1 MNPTGQ
7 TANAL
12 PADWDPRTEEELLRC
27 ARNGLLEETHR
38 LDIKRELE
46 SGNSANKKL
55 ANDIAAFSLDG
66 GTIVIGVDEDTSPPS
81 LSPVPLDG
89 LAERIEQIARMRVEE
104 AVQIRTTEIE
114 STTQPGHGY
123 LVVHVPASVRAPHM
137 ADGRYYGRGD
147 KTNRVLS
154 NTEVVRLL
162 DRRLAARDDL
172 RSEARSIR
180 TDLVGAD
187 TPLFVAIADP
197 LGAPEELLVSLTSDP
212 QWESTAMELVHAAV
226 TREHRQYAPTL
237 AQASGFARRA
247 DAVAVTTG
255 MSNGNR
261 FEGKD
266 YAAEVMFT
274 ESGRLILA
282 SERAVATW
290 SFRNVMPPPPD
301 ASVVFETLL
310 LGHLS
315 LLARLAAVVSKRWGF
330 TGSWRVALSMN
341 GLRDAESLA
350 LAEERF
356 GDQGTR
362 YTADL
367 YERVTEA
374 SLADLDNNPHQI
386 VAALASPL
394 LRSLGSYPRW
404 ANHFNTTTTG

>member
-1 MNPTGQ
+1 MNQYQSP
-7 TANAL
+7 NSSPL
-12 PADWDPRTEEELLRC
+12 DWVPRTEDEL
-27 ARNGLLEETHR
+27 ARFARTGLLEETHR

-55 ANDIAAFSLDG
+55 ANDIAAFALDG
-66 GTIVIGVDEDTSPPS
+66 GTILIGVDEDTAPAS
-81 LSPVPLDG
+81 LTPVQLDG

-104 AVQIRTTEIE
+104 AVQIRTTEIQ
-114 STTQPGHGY
+114 STSRPGHGY
-123 LVVHVPASVRAPHM
+123 LVVHVPVSVRAPHM

-162 DRRLAARDDL
+162 DRRLADRRDL
-172 RSEARSIR
+172 RVEARAIR
-180 TDLVGAD
+180 TDLVGED
-187 TPLFVAIADP
+187 VPLFVAVVDA
-197 LGAPEELLVSLTSDP
+197 LGAPEEMLISLTEDP
-212 QWESTAMELVHAAV
+212 RWQSTAMELVHAAI
-226 TREHRQYAPTL
+226 TREHQQYAPT
-237 AQASGFARRA
+237 FAKTSAFVRRA
-247 DAVAVTTG
+247 GGVAVTTG
-255 MSNGNR
+255 MVNGNR

-266 YAAEVMFT
+266 YAAEVVFT

-282 SERAVATW
+282 SERAVAMW

-301 ASVVFETLL
+301 ATVVFEALI

-330 TGSWRVALSMN
+330 TGSWRLGLSMN
-341 GLRDAESLA
+341 GLRGAESLT

-356 GDQGTR
+356 GDRGTV

-367 YERVTEA
+367 YEQATEA
-374 SLADLDNNPHQI
+374 SLEELETNPQQV

-404 ANHFNTTTTG
+404 ANLNNSATR

>member
-1 MNPTGQ
+1 MNNDQPPKS
-7 TANAL
+7 L
-12 PADWDPRTEEELLRC
+12 PLNWDPRTEQELAHC

-55 ANDIAAFSLDG
+55 ANDIAAFALDG
-66 GTIVIGVDEDTSPPS
+66 GIIVIGVDEDTSPPS
-81 LSPVPLDG
+81 LSPVALDG

-114 STTQPGHGY
+114 STTRPGHGY
-123 LVVHVPASVRAPHM
+123 LVVHIPVSPRAPHM

-162 DRRLAARDDL
+162 DRRLADRRDL
-172 RSEARSIR
+172 RAEASAIR

-187 TPLFVAIADP
+187 APLFVAVADP
-197 LGAPEELLVSLTSDP
+197 LGAPEEMLVALTEDP
-212 QWESTAMELVHAAV
+212 QWPSTAIELIHAAV
-226 TREHRQYAPTL
+226 TREHQQYAPTL
-237 AQASGFARRA
+237 AQAGGFARRA
-247 DAVAVTTG
+247 DGVAVTTG
-255 MSNGNR
+255 MANGAR
-261 FEGKD
+261 FEGKE
-266 YAAEVMFT
+266 YAAEVVFT

-290 SFRNVMPPPPD
+290 SFGNVMPPPPD
-301 ASVVFETLL
+301 ASVVFEALI

-315 LLARLAAVVSKRWGF
+315 LLARLAAAVSRRWGF
-330 TGSWRVALSMN
+330 TGSWRLALSMN
-341 GLRDAESLA
+341 GLRGAQSLT

-356 GDQGTR
+356 GERGTV

-374 SLADLDNNPHQI
+374 SLEDLGDNPQQI

-394 LRSLGSYPRW
+394 LRSVGSYPRW
-404 ANHFNTTTTG
+404 ANHLNTSTTG